1 MKSSWPCFPV
11 TIQGAQ
17 WQVPLLDTGSTS
29 HNLVNGNF
37 HVCQLSQPNLWT
49 SIFQTTALAGAGSA
63 PTVTANKA
71 KMISF
76 DMRFIYSPQNS
87 LNSLTPRIVDMWVV
101 KLRKETS
108 MDVLAQ
114 TGNMSTAGFNA
125 SAASNR
131 NIISQSDTDGG
142 LETITKFNPAALR
155 ILAHRQFTIANI
167 IQETAVPDENTS
179 VTNIGDVVKRARCKI
194 KCGNELKPA
203 SGTYKQMTAAD
214 VMPNDRYYV
223 IHHVGGWDGDD
234 EENGVVVDTHF
245 VLNTKVYV

>member
-1 MKSSWPCFPV
+1 MW
-11 TIQGAQ
+11 AQ

-49 SIFQTTALAGAGSA
+49 AVFQTTALAGSGSA

-101 KLRKETS
+101 KLRKETA